1 MQTLPARA
9 VLRRWDDSELRAL
22 SSRFSQ
28 KGRLTGLGWDIE
40 IGICV
45 GNLKT
50 LARLVCFVQVNFKTN
65 QADLAA

>member
-28 KGRLTGLGWDIE
+28 KGRLTGLGWDI
-40 IGICV
+40 GRCV

-50 LARLVCFVQVNFKTN
+50 LARLACFVQANFKTN